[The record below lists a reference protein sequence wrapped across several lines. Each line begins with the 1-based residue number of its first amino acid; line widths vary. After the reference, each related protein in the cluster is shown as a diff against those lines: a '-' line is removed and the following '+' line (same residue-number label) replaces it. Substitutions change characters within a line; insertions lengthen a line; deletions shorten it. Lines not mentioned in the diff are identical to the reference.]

1 MSKKKFSRLF
11 RFGWCAAVR
20 FVTGCIFSVF
30 LIGEGAARPPSGPD
44 AVQSTAPLT
53 TDQKITL
60 LEKQI
65 AKTPQS
71 LPIRNRLAWAYIQ
84 KGRETGDVAYF
95 TRAERLLEKSLGAAG
110 TNGEALGLR
119 AWVALFKHEFKEAV
133 VWGEKARAAQPKV
146 SFHYG
151 ILSDASLEMGDYP
164 KAIEAA
170 QTMVDLNPDQGSYS
184 RAAHLRSLHGDP
196 EGAIELWQKAI
207 RAGSPAAE
215 NTAWCQV
222 ELGEEYFN
230 IGKLKEAEAAYHEAL
245 KTFPGYHRAAA
256 GLARLRVAEG
266 KEVEAEALYRQ
277 AIEAIPYPHYLAPLG
292 DLYSKMGKS
301 EEAKKQYA
309 LVEQIAKL
317 DQVNQVLYNRDLAL
331 FYADHDRNLDE
342 ALRLIEREAAVRK
355 DIYTDDVLGWV
366 YYKSQRYPEAEKAA
380 KEALRLGTKD
390 PRLLYHAGM
399 IARAVG
405 KEKEARH
412 LLNQALSL
420 NPHFH
425 PVYAQN
431 ARQTLAALRQ
441 DKGGP
446 S

>member
-1 MSKKKFSRLF
+1 MLLA
-11 RFGWCAAVR
+11 G
-20 FVTGCIFSVF
+20 SV
-30 LIGEGAARPPSGPD
+30 LTSVLLGEGVAFTPPERHSAQPTTPES
-44 AVQSTAPLT
+44 ALT
-53 TDQKITL
+53 TDQKIAL

-65 AKTPQS
+65 IKAPPS
-71 LPIRNRLAWAYIQ
+71 IPVRNRLAWAYIQ

-95 TRAERLLEKSLGAAG
+95 TRAERLLEKSLAQTEA
-110 TNGEALGLR
+110 NGEVLGLR
-119 AWVALFKHEFKEAV
+119 AWVALFKHEFKEAA

-151 ILSDASLEMGDYP
+151 ILSDAYLEMGDYP
-164 KAIEAA
+164 RAIEAA
-170 QTMVDLNPDQGSYS
+170 QTMIDLNPDQGSFS

-207 RAGSPAAE
+207 HAGAPAAE

-222 ELGEEYFN
+222 ELGDEFFN
-230 IGKLKEAEAAYHEAL
+230 IGRLKEAERAYQEAL

-256 GLARLRVAEG
+256 GLARLRTAAG
-266 KEVEAEALYRQ
+266 KEAEAITLYQQ
-277 AIEAIPYPHYLAPLG
+277 AIESIPYPHYFASLG
-292 DLYSKMGKS
+292 DLYSKRGKT
-301 EEAKKQYA
+301 EEARKQYA

-331 FYADHDRNLDE
+331 FYADHDRNLEE

-355 DIYTDDVLGWV
+355 DIYTYDALGWL
-366 YYKSQRYPEAEKAA
+366 YYKSQRYSEADRAIM
-380 KEALRLGTKD
+380 EALRLGTKD

-399 IARAVG
+399 IARAAG
-405 KEKEARH
+405 KEKKAKR
-412 LLNQALSL
+412 LLNQALAL

-425 PVYAQN
+425 PAYAQN
-431 ARQTLAALRQ
+431 AQQTLAAIGKA
-441 DKGGP
+441 KGGP

>member
-1 MSKKKFSRLF
+1 MNKKNHSTRF
-11 RFGWCAAVR
+11 RSGRFAAV
-20 FVTGCIFSVF
+20 VLLAGWLLTG
-30 LIGEGAARPPSGPD
+30 LLPGEGAALSLSEGESAPP
-44 AVQSTAPLT
+44 ASTLT

-65 AKTPQS
+65 AKAPQS
-71 LPIRNRLAWAYIQ
+71 LPLRNRLAWSYIQ

-95 TRAERLLEKSLGAAG
+95 TRAERLLEKSLAQAA

-119 AWVALFKHEFKEAV
+119 AWVALFKHEFKEAAA
-133 VWGEKARAAQPKV
+133 WGERARAAQPKV

-151 ILSDASLEMGDYP
+151 ILSDAYLEMGDYP

-207 RAGSPAAE
+207 RAGAPAAE

-222 ELGEEYFN
+222 ELGEESFN
-230 IGKLKEAEAAYHEAL
+230 IGKLREAEEAYSAAL

-256 GLARLRVAEG
+256 GLARLRAAGG
-266 KEVEAEALYRQ
+266 KEVEAETLYRQ

-292 DLYSKMGKS
+292 DLYLKMGKH
-301 EEAKKQYA
+301 EEATKQYA

-342 ALRLIEREAAVRK
+342 ARRLIEREAAVRK
-355 DIYTDDVLGWV
+355 DITTYDVLGWV
-366 YYKSQRYPEAEKAA
+366 YYKRQRYPEAEQAIRA
-380 KEALRLGTKD
+380 ALRLGTQD

-405 KEKEARH
+405 KEKEAKR
-412 LLNQALSL
+412 LLSQALTL

-425 PVYAQN
+425 PLYEQS
-431 ARQTLAALRQ
+431 ARQTLIALGKF
-441 DKGGP
+441 KGGP

>member
-1 MSKKKFSRLF
+1 MNKKNHSTWF
-11 RFGWCAAVR
+11 RSGRFAAV
-20 FVTGCIFSVF
+20 VLLAGCLLTG
-30 LIGEGAARPPSGPD
+30 LLPGEGAALSPEGDSAPP
-44 AVQSTAPLT
+44 ASTFT
-53 TDQKITL
+53 TDQKTIL

-65 AKTPQS
+65 AKAPRS
-71 LPIRNRLAWAYIQ
+71 LPLRNRLAWSYIQ

-95 TRAERLLEKSLGAAG
+95 TRAERLLEKTLAQAG

-119 AWVALFKHEFKEAV
+119 AWVALFKHEFKEAA
-133 VWGEKARAAQPKV
+133 VWGEKARAVRPKV

-151 ILSDASLEMGDYP
+151 ILSDAYLETGDYP

-170 QTMVDLNPDQGSYS
+170 QTMLDLNPDQGSFS

-196 EGAIELWQKAI
+196 EGAIELWQKAVH
-207 RAGSPAAE
+207 AGAPAAE

-222 ELGEEYFN
+222 ELGDEHFN
-230 IGKLKEAEAAYHEAL
+230 IGRFKDAETAYQEAL

-256 GLARLRVAEG
+256 GLARLRAG
-266 KEVEAEALYRQ
+266 KGRAAEAITLYHQ
-277 AIEAIPYPHYLAPLG
+277 AIESIPYPHYIASLG
-292 DLYSKMGKS
+292 DLYSKMGKP

-309 LVEQIAKL
+309 LVEQIATL

-331 FYADHDRNLDE
+331 FYADHDRNLGE

-366 YYKSQRYPEAEKAA
+366 YYKSQRYQEAERAA
-380 KEALRLGTKD
+380 KRALRLGTKD

-405 KEKEARH
+405 KEKEAKR
-412 LLNQALSL
+412 LLNQALAL

-425 PVYAQN
+425 PVYEQN
-431 ARQTLAALRQ
+431 ARQTLVALENG
-441 DKGGP
+441 KGGP